1 MSQMENNGQ
10 ELVFGLDI
18 GTRSIVGTIGYKDGD
33 RFVVVGQE
41 IREHKTRA
49 MLDGQIHDINRV
61 AASLMEIRD
70 ALQKKTDFPLEEVC
84 IAAAGRVLRTKDVHV
99 DMNFEKERS
108 VTREDMNTLVSMG
121 VEKAFNDFQAEND
134 TDIRFYCVGHS
145 VVRYYLNGLW
155 MGQPEHHKAK
165 SIGADIIGTFLP
177 DDVVDGLYSA
187 VDLAGLKV
195 ANLTLEPIAAIRVAI
210 PEKFR
215 LLNIAMLDIGAGTAD
230 ISITDEGSV
239 IAYGMIPHAGD
250 VLTETLART
259 CLIDFAT
266 AEKIKTASTSQDKI
280 TYEDIMGLEQTITA
294 EEVVEICRPQINK
307 MAEMTAEAIVR
318 LNGGSSPSAV
328 FIVGGGGKI
337 KGFSEKMAEAL
348 GLEPSRVALR
358 GEEILRDVDFPEG
371 CLKDSTIITPIGICL
386 TYYDQNNN
394 FIYITFNGER
404 IKLYDNNKLAVVD
417 AAMQASF
424 TRDGLFPRRG
434 QELHYTVNGKN
445 RVKKGSY
452 GEGAHIYVN
461 GESVNINHG
470 IRANDVIV
478 IEESTIGADAQE
490 RISELLDYNGKIV
503 ITVNGRELQLPKP
516 VRVNGQPRYA
526 DYLIQEGDAVSFY
539 PYYTYSELIAYLGY
553 SEADMENMTF
563 TVNGKPAAKDT
574 LIYAYDVVHVKSR
587 IAAVNQTSDAASE
600 TEAIK
605 QTSGTASETESIN
618 QASGTAPETENINQ
632 ESGTAPEAE
641 NINQE
646 SDTAPEAEIVNQASD
661 TAPEAET
668 VNQAAQISDA
678 AAQEPTQTS
687 DAAAQEPEQASDAA
701 EQVSSRAAEQEKKS
715 AQAQDVF
722 KNMMD
727 DAFAEGKYEADGSR
741 KLLVIVNQSPVV
753 MTGKKSYCF
762 VDIFDYID
770 FDTSKMHG
778 SGIATIVNGRDAQ
791 YTQELHNGDK
801 VEIYWKK

>member
-516 VRVNGQPRYA
+516 VRVNGQPQYA

-587 IAAVNQTSDAASE
+587 IAAQESGTAAKESGFAAQADTGAGTVNQASGTPSETEAVNQTSGIAPE
-600 TEAIK
+600 TEAV
-605 QTSGTASETESIN
+605 N
-618 QASGTAPETENINQ
+618 QASGTAPE
-632 ESGTAPEAE
+632 AEA
-641 NINQE
+641 
-646 SDTAPEAEIVNQASD
+646 VNQASD

-678 AAQEPTQTS
+678 AAQEPAQTS